1 MKKIIILV
9 LMLLLVP
16 LNVRAEEVPPPGIG
30 IAITKEN
37 VPIHWKY
44 CEDYAQLLKNAFE
57 SETKK
62 IHHRRGWGASY
73 DFIITKNG
81 DIVDMRGKVY
91 QNDYFD
97 EIVKD
102 IILSVKPI
110 PFYKGMNEENI
121 LFSVYLGYQHYSEVE
136 IYAGFS
142 MRYDKSIFGIVI
154 DLNK

>member
-16 LNVRAEEVPPPGIG
+16 LNVRAEELPPDGT
-30 IAITKEN
+30 AITKEN

-62 IHHRRGWGASY
+62 FHHRRGWGASY
-73 DFIITKNG
+73 DFLITNDGK
-81 DIVDMRGKVY
+81 IKDMRQTIY

-97 EIVKD
+97 KIVKN
-102 IILSVKPI
+102 IILSVKP
-110 PFYKGMNEENI
+110 PDFYDGMNEESI
-121 LFSVYLGYQHYSEVE
+121 LFSIYLGYQ
-136 IYAGFS
+136 
-142 MRYDKSIFGIVI
+142 RYNDVKIHGGSSFRWDRDIFGITI